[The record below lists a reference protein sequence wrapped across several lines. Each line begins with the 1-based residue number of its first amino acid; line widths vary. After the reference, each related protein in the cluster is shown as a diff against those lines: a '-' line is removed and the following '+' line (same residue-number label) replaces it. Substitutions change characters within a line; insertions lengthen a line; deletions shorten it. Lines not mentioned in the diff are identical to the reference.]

1 MKSLSDHR
9 EDFLKQASE
18 FDTGKKEEDF
28 HSYLRHHNLDH
39 LYLSETQKQDRQMAS
54 NSLNGMG
61 LVAGVA
67 VPLTLGAIFG
77 LQKLTSNIIGH
88 GGPHNFNYDEYA
100 SLINYRE
107 PIIEGGRIPEVSNSL
122 SGINQRNMPMADAHI
137 GQELYDRAGFS
148 PYPSGYVPSQAEAV
162 RGAVNIANI
171 VLEDNR
177 PAGLFPKTRN

>member
-9 EDFLKQASE
+9 EEFLKQAKE

-39 LYLSETQKQDRQMAS
+39 LYLSETQKQNRQMAS

-61 LVAGVA
+61 LVSGVA
-67 VPLTLGAIFG
+67 IPLTLGAIFG
-77 LQKLTSNIIGH
+77 IQKLTSNIIGH
-88 GGPHNFNYDEYA
+88 GPSDFNYDEYR
-100 SLINYRE
+100 SLLNYEE

-137 GQELYDRAGFS
+137 GQDLYYRAGFS
-148 PYPSGYVPSQAEAV
+148 PYPSGYVPSKAEAV
-162 RGAVNIANI
+162 RNAVNIANV
-171 VLEDNR
+171 VLEDNK
-177 PAGLFPKTRN
+177 PSGLFPPTRN